1 MARIT
6 GKMNVVE
13 KLREVSGREKK
24 RREQAERYLE
34 ELTKVLAPELEEV
47 IGDNI
52 HHNGINNDNNHTI
65 TVKKYNKDKEKYM
78 TNDLYFRFGEYYNG
92 HDACEVEG
100 FYVDI
105 NDYMEIWGVNII
117 ELKGVEF
124 WHRVKQI
131 TDWIS
136 NYLPTYIDNLEKS
149 REQRYEQLAKIMA
162 AISEVQ

>member
-6 GKMNVVE
+6 KKMNVVE

-24 RREQAERYLE
+24 RREQAENYLE
-34 ELTKVLAPELEEV
+34 ELTRTLAPELEEV

-65 TVKKYNKDKEKYM
+65 TVKKWDKEKGKYIA
-78 TNDLYFRFGEYYNG
+78 NDLYFRFGEYYNG
-92 HDACEVEG
+92 QDSCEVEG
-100 FYVDI
+100 FYVDV
-105 NDYMEIWGVNII
+105 NDYMELWGVNII

-124 WHRVKQI
+124 WRRVKQI

-136 NYLPTYIDNLEKS
+136 NYLPEYIDNLENS
-149 REQRYEQLAKIMA
+149 RDQRHEQLAKIMA